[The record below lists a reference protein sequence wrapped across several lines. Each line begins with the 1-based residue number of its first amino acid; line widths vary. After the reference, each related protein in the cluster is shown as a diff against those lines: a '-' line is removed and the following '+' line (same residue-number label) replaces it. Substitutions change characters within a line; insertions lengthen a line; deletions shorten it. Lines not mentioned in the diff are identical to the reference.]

1 MMQWIIYQHIK
12 IRLEER
18 TSDLIGL
25 IIDIGLKEKHWI
37 NLGVIMDKP
46 YNSYGH

>member
-1 MMQWIIYQHIK
+1 MIYQHTK
-12 IRLEER
+12 VR

-37 NLGVIMDKP
+37 NLGVIMDKS
-46 YNSYGH
+46 YNSYEL